1 MKKENASAFNSWRA
15 FTNSEDSVGRI
26 AQLKKKKEEKIL
38 ACESSVSCDT
48 SSITFPRFLNY
59 TYDAFLSSSFFS
71 LDSLF
76 RFSLP
81 VFHPLFVASVFAAP
95 NPVSLTGGNSVPGS
109 YKVIFMIVVYNF
121 YFEQKSFDWMEGE
134 KNVIKFAR
142 ENWIT
147 TDHAVYLDPNWF
159 PSTEMKSKRLE
170 TNQLSFFFFY
180 FCFHPFFFFFSFASG
195 SCQIQ
200 RSLDQVATTV
210 AKIISVEMHF
220 FFSQGMGCGLV
231 PAITTNVNAYS
242 GKMLPEIAK
251 LLQQG
256 LIVSYGIRGLI
267 TTWVS

>member
-170 TNQLSFFFFY
+170 TNQLSFFFFLLLLSSLFLLLL
-180 FCFHPFFFFFSFASG
+180 FCKWKLPNSTVIRPSSNNSG
-195 SCQIQ
+195 KDNFGGNAFLLLSRDGMWT
-200 RSLDQVATTV
+200 RSSNNDKRKRLQWENVTGNCQVAATR
-210 AKIISVEMHF
+210 
-220 FFSQGMGCGLV
+220 
-231 PAITTNVNAYS
+231 AYCF
-242 GKMLPEIAK
+242 
-251 LLQQG
+251 
-256 LIVSYGIRGLI
+256 IRN
-267 TTWVS
+267 